1 MSKENVLKLSD
12 YTTLD
17 DKFIE
22 NCKTGIKKLEDFVE
36 RYVQCHELEPI
47 EQIKELESL
56 KREHGA
62 YMSYFIRFFSQVTR
76 YRENGEFLA
85 SERKSLKSEC
95 IEELIKSGKNQTTA
109 DKIVYNND
117 KYKESIKDIQSI
129 RKFLIYVF
137 ETYDQHKNIISRN
150 IHQSISVLQK
160 ELENNKRT
168 QI

>member
-1 MSKENVLKLSD
+1 MAQEKVLKLSD

-17 DKFIE
+17 EKFIE
-22 NCKTGIKKLEDFVE
+22 VCKEGIKKLEGFTE
-36 RYVQCHELEPI
+36 TYIELSNLEPV
-47 EQIKELESL
+47 EQLPALEKL

-62 YMSYFIRFFSQVTR
+62 YLSYSIRFFSQVAM

-95 IEELIKSGKNQTTA
+95 IEELIGGGKNQTTA
-109 DKIVYNND
+109 EKIVYNYP
-117 KYKESIKDIQSI
+117 KYKESITDIQSI
-129 RKFLIYVF
+129 RKFLIYVY

-160 ELENNKRT
+160 ELENNRRT